1 MPGVQVVGYYD
12 VIPEVAQR
20 AADKWGGRAFA
31 TQHELFDAVD
41 VVDICT
47 PGTAHKENVL
57 LAASAHV
64 PIICEKPLARHLRDV
79 EEMLEACDRNGVP
92 LFPAQV
98 VRFFPMYARVKE
110 AIDAGAIG
118 KPGVYRSV
126 RAGSYPRPG
135 AQFSSGYYA
144 NFNQSGG
151 VILDV
156 GIHDIDFA
164 RWCCGEVERVF
175 TRGLSFAGKKNVD
188 QALITL
194 RFTSGAIGHIDAGW
208 AQPRGTF
215 RTRVEVA
222 GDAGLVE
229 WDSLDRPP
237 LMADLHNDDFTGHQH
252 LGFSP
257 LAPED
262 DPYYAELAHFI
273 QVLEGKVQ
281 PRVTAHDGLMAVK
294 ISLAAIES
302 LRSGQ
307 PVEIAGFRE

>member
-1 MPGVQVVGYYD
+1 M
-12 VIPEVAQR
+12 
-20 AADKWGGRAFA
+20 
-31 TQHELFDAVD
+31 
-41 VVDICT
+41 
-47 PGTAHKENVL
+47 
-57 LAASAHV
+57 
-64 PIICEKPLARHLRDV
+64 
-79 EEMLEACDRNGVP
+79 
-92 LFPAQV
+92 
-98 VRFFPMYARVKE
+98 
-110 AIDAGAIG
+110 
-118 KPGVYRSV
+118 

-281 PRVTAHDGLMAVK
+281 PRVTATTG
-294 ISLAAIES
+294 
-302 LRSGQ
+302 
-307 PVEIAGFRE
+307 